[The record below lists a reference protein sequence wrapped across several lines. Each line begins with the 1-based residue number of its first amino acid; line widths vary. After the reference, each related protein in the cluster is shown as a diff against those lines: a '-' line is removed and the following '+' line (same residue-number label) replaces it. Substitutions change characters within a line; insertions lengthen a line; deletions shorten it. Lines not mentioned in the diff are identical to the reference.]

1 MSNLPAHFDP
11 VRWRAYSLFEQ
22 MGNIGSEVGRTF
34 SALRRGDT
42 AAAQAAFWR
51 GLDLIDATAELF
63 VAQKSPRL
71 KELLRAREVFAENYY
86 AGRDNGLEQYFM
98 YYAIAAR
105 NHSRS

>member
-11 VRWRAYSLFEQ
+11 VRWRSYSLFEQ

-42 AAAQAAFWR
+42 TAAQTAFWR
-51 GLDLIDATAELF
+51 GLDLIDATAEIL

-71 KELLRAREVFAENYY
+71 KELLRARESFAENYY
-86 AGRDNGLEQYFM
+86 AGHDNGLEQYFM
-98 YYAIAAR
+98 HYAIAAR
-105 NHSRS
+105 YHC